1 MRMTVIGDLYQNS
14 HASVDASISFAF
26 SGEGEGQAPAI
37 CNGVVSSFC
46 RGHRASQATEE
57 CQKH

>member
-1 MRMTVIGDLYQNS
+1 MRTTVIGDLYQSS
-14 HASVDASISFAF
+14 HARVDVSINFAF
-26 SGEGEGQAPAI
+26 SSEGEGQAPAI

-46 RGHRASQATEE
+46 RGYRASQVAEE